1 MKLSELKKITKKA
14 KRVGRGIGSRGAK
27 SGRGMK
33 GQRSRAGYTNRAG
46 FEGGQTP
53 LYQRLPKGR
62 GVKQVFASQAV
73 RPAVVKVAQLN
84 RFDEDSIV
92 GIGAL
97 KKAGLVAGNRDK
109 IKLVGGG
116 EMKNKLTVRIHA
128 CSAGAKE
135 AVEKA
140 GGKVEL
146 IHA

>member
-1 MKLSELKKITKKA
+1 MKLSELIKITKKT
-14 KRVGRGIGSRGAK
+14 KRVGRGIGSKGAK

-33 GQRSRAGYTNRAG
+33 GQRSRAGYTSRAG

-62 GVKQVFASQAV
+62 GAKQVFASQVA
-73 RPAVVKVAQLN
+73 RPAIVRVTQLN
-84 RFDEDSIV
+84 RFDKGSVV
-92 GIGAL
+92 GVGAL
-97 KKAGLVAGNRDK
+97 KKAGLVAGSRDRARL
-109 IKLVGGG
+109 IGGG
-116 EMKNKLTVRIHA
+116 KLDNKLTVRVHA

>member
-1 MKLSELKKITKKA
+1 MKLSELVKITKKA
-14 KRVGRGIGSRGAK
+14 KRVGRGIGSKGAK

-33 GQRSRAGYTNRAG
+33 GQRSRAGYSGRAG

-53 LYQRLPKGR
+53 LYQRLPKRR
-62 GVKQVFASQAV
+62 GAKQVFPSQV
-73 RPAVVKVAQLN
+73 VHPVVVKVVQLN
-84 RFDEDSIV
+84 RFEQSSIV

-97 KKAGLVAGNRDK
+97 KKAGLVTGNNET
-109 IKLVGGG
+109 IKLIKGG
-116 EMKNKLTVRIHA
+116 EVTNKLTVRVHA
-128 CSAGAKE
+128 CSAGAKK

>member
-1 MKLSELKKITKKA
+1 MQLSKLPKTVSTA
-14 KRVGRGIGSRGAK
+14 KRVGRGIGGKGAK

-33 GQRSRAGYTNRAG
+33 GQRSRAGYTRRAG

-62 GVKQVFASQAV
+62 GAKQIFASQV
-73 RPAVVKVAQLN
+73 VKPAVVKISQLN
-84 RFDEDSIV
+84 RFSDGSVV
-92 GIGAL
+92 GIGVL
-97 KKAGLVAGNRDK
+97 KKAGLVAGGRDR
-109 IKLVGGG
+109 IKLIGGG
-116 EMKNKLTVRIHA
+116 ELGRKLTVRVHA

-135 AVEKA
+135 TVEKA